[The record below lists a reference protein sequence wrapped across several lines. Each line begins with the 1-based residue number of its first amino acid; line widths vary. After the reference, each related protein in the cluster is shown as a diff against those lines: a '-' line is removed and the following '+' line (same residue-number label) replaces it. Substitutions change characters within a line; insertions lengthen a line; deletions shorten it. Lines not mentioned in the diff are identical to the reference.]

1 MRYAIAL
8 AVLLALPSPVAAQR
22 GGRVGGP
29 PGMGQGAQMR
39 NRVMLERQIV
49 SRFVEQ
55 SGREMGLS
63 AEQRD
68 RLETILRAG
77 NDRRRDLA
85 ERGVELRR
93 NLMMAIRNPAT
104 PDSTYVGILDS
115 IERLRDQENAQWK
128 ADQDSIRDMFS
139 PRQRALFTA
148 GWLRLQETIR
158 DVISQRPL
166 GAGRAGVARDTL
178 PPRSLPDPALDR
190 VGNGGVSTSGTR
202 SGGAPR

>member
-8 AVLLALPSPVAAQR
+8 VVLLALPMPVAAQR
-22 GGRVGGP
+22 AGRAGGP

-39 NRVMLERQIV
+39 KRVTLERQIV
-49 SRFVEQ
+49 RRFVEQ
-55 SGREMGLS
+55 SGQEMGLS
-63 AEQRD
+63 AQQRN

-93 NLMMAIRNPAT
+93 SLMMSIRNPDT
-104 PDSTYVGILDS
+104 PDSTFVRILDS
-115 IERLRDQENAQWK
+115 IEQLRDQENAQWK
-128 ADQDSIRDMFS
+128 ADQDSIQDMFS

-158 DVISQRPL
+158 DVISQRPP
-166 GAGRAGVARDTL
+166 GPGRAGAARDTF
-178 PPRSLPDPALDR
+178 PPPPAADPASDR
-190 VGNGGVSTSGTR
+190 VGNGGVFQPGTIR
-202 SGGAPR
+202 R